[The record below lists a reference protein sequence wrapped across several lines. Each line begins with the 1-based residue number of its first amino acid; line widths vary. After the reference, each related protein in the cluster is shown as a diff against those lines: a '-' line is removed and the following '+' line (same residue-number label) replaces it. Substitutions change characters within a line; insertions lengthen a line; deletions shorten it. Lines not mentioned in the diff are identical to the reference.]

1 MIKSVTAKLYPT
13 PLGSVRIN
21 ISEGYLN
28 ELSFVNEKDN
38 LLQVDT
44 TQLLPVNENIFQECI
59 KQLDEYF
66 SGNRKIFQ
74 LPIRQAG
81 TEFQQKVWKELM
93 TIPFGKT
100 ITYLELAQRLG
111 NVKSIRAAAA
121 ANGQNH
127 LWIVV
132 PCHRVIGSNGS
143 LTGYAGGL
151 PMKKWLLEHENK
163 YANGVSLLF

>member
-1 MIKSVTAKLYPT
+1 MIKSETAILYHC
-13 PLGSVRIN
+13 PLGQVKIN
-21 ISEGYLN
+21 ISAGYLT
-28 ELSFVNEKDN
+28 ELSFIKDTAN
-38 LLQVDT
+38 LQHGDA
-44 TQLLPVNENIFQECI
+44 TQLSPIDEKVFHKCV

-66 SGNRKIFQ
+66 SGKRKIFD

-81 TEFQQKVWKELM
+81 TEFQQKVWKELIA
-93 TIPFGKT
+93 IPFGKT

-111 NVKSIRAAAA
+111 NVKSIRASAA
-121 ANGQNH
+121 ANRQNR

-151 PMKKWLLEHENK
+151 PMKRWLLEHENK
-163 YANGVSLLF
+163 YANGVSFLF